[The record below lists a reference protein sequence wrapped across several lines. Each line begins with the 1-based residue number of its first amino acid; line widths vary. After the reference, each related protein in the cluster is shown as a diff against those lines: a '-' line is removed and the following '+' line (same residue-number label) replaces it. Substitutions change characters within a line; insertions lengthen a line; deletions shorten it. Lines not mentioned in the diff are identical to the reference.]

1 MAKGSTAIDSF
12 GGGAVEARAAGIP
25 GSCCLG
31 LSDAADLQ
39 RIDPDRLGDVL
50 ELGVAEIA
58 DREVE
63 PRLDLAIGVLGQADG
78 AGRRDALQ
86 TRGDVDAVAHQVAVA
101 FLDHVA
107 QMDADPEL
115 DAAVLRHAG
124 IALDHAVLHLDGA
137 AHGVHHAA
145 ELDQRSI
152 PCALDHAP
160 VVHGDGRIDQVAAQ
174 CPQPCQGTIFV
185 RAGEPAVPDHVGGQ
199 DGGQLAILAH
209 RTISSSSR

>member
-1 MAKGSTAIDSF
+1 MAKGSTAIESF
-12 GGGAVEARAAGIP
+12 GGGAVEAQSGRKFRGR
-25 GSCCLG
+25 CCLC
-31 LSDAADLQ
+31 LSRGADLQ

-101 FLDHVA
+101 FLDYVA
-107 QMDADPEL
+107 QMDADAEL
-115 DAAVLRHAG
+115 DAAILRHAG

-137 AHGVHHAA
+137 AHGIDHTA
-145 ELDQRSI
+145 ELDQRPI
-152 PCALDHAP
+152 PGALDHAP

-174 CPQPCQGTIFV
+174 CPQPRQGAIFV
-185 RAGEPAVPDHVGGQ
+185 RASEPAVPDHVGGQ
-199 DGGQLAILAH
+199 DGG
-209 RTISSSSR
+209 

>member
-1 MAKGSTAIDSF
+1 MAKGRTAIDSF
-12 GGGAVEARAAGIP
+12 GGGAVAGRLVADSGVAAAFA
-25 GSCCLG
+25 SA
-31 LSDAADLQ
+31 AADTQ

-50 ELGVAEIA
+50 ELGAAEIA

-63 PRLDLAIGVLGQADG
+63 PRLDLAIGILGQADG

-101 FLDHVA
+101 FLDDIA

-137 AHGVHHAA
+137 AHGVHHTA

-152 PCALDHAP
+152 AGALDHPP

-174 CPQPCQGTIFV
+174 CPQPRQGTIFV

-199 DGGQLAILAH
+199 DCG
-209 RTISSSSR
+209 

>member
-1 MAKGSTAIDSF
+1 MAKGRTAIDSF
-12 GGGAVEARAAGIP
+12 GGGAVAGP
-25 GSCCLG
+25 AGHGFEVAVAFVSA
-31 LSDAADLQ
+31 AADPQ
-39 RIDPDRLGDVL
+39 RINPDRLGDVL
-50 ELGVAEIA
+50 ELRAAEIA

-63 PRLDLAIGVLGQADG
+63 PRLDLAIGILGQADG

-107 QMDADPEL
+107 QMDADPEF

-124 IALDHAVLHLDGA
+124 IALDHAVLHLNGA
-137 AHGVHHAA
+137 AHGVHHTA

-174 CPQPCQGTIFV
+174 CPQPRQSTIFI
-185 RAGEPAVPDHVGGQ
+185 RAGEPAVPDHVCSQ
-199 DGGQLAILAH
+199 DGG
-209 RTISSSSR
+209 